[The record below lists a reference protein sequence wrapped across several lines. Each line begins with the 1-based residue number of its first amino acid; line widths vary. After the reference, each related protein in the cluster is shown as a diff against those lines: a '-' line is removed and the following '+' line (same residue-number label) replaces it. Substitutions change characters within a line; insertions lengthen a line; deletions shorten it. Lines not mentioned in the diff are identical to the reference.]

1 MIALKD
7 LQKIIPKPC
16 ALLRCEIENHKCTM
30 TFNLKTAIYFKR
42 KGYKVIAWGIEYKG
56 AKLYV
61 FDKKPINIKDLP
73 F

>member
-1 MIALKD
+1 MITLKD

-16 ALLRCEIENHKCTM
+16 ALLRTEIESHKYTM
-30 TFNLKTAIYFKR
+30 TFNLNTAIYFKR

-61 FDKKPINIKDLP
+61 FDKKPINIEDLP